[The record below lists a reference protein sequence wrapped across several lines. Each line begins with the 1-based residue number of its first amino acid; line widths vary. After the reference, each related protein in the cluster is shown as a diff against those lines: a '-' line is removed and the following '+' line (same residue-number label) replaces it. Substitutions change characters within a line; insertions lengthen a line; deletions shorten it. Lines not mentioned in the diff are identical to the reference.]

1 MGAESGG
8 DEIAE
13 EARRL
18 IKERQFNPQRFL
30 AEIDKGWYTDVE
42 LCDLP
47 AVQRALLVPAL
58 RAMLPDRSGDIRLN
72 IARALFE
79 LGDHLGWQTLHQCL
93 TGDDAQSQQ
102 GALKRLSDLS
112 YGQKAR
118 GYKMFVDAGVDA
130 LERPLAAASAWTR
143 REAIHLL
150 ARLRRKRFFKGLV
163 ARCRPRPHQTNLHQ
177 AQVTLVQ
184 IC

>member
-72 IARALFE
+72 IARALIGSSFYF
-79 LGDHLGWQTLHQCL
+79 LGD
-93 TGDDAQSQQ
+93 
-102 GALKRLSDLS
+102 
-112 YGQKAR
+112 KA
-118 GYKMFVDAGVDA
+118 
-130 LERPLAAASAWTR
+130 T
-143 REAIHLL
+143 
-150 ARLRRKRFFKGLV
+150 
-163 ARCRPRPHQTNLHQ
+163 
-177 AQVTLVQ
+177 TLVGKRSTNA
-184 IC
+184 

>member
-18 IKERQFNPQRFL
+18 IKERQFSPQRFL

-58 RAMLPDRSGDIRLN
+58 RAMLPDRSGISGSISR
-72 IARALFE
+72 E
-79 LGDHLGWQTLHQCL
+79 HCL
-93 TGDDAQSQQ
+93 SSATTWVG
-102 GALKRLSDLS
+102 KRS
-112 YGQKAR
+112 
-118 GYKMFVDAGVDA
+118 
-130 LERPLAAASAWTR
+130 
-143 REAIHLL
+143 
-150 ARLRRKRFFKGLV
+150 
-163 ARCRPRPHQTNLHQ
+163 TN
-177 AQVTLVQ
+177 A
-184 IC
+184 